1 MYNITFLLHYIA
13 KMEDKFE
20 KPKRR
25 LRKDHH

>member
-1 MYNITFLLHYIA
+1 MYNIAFLLHYIA
-13 KMEDKFE
+13 KMEYKFE

>member
-1 MYNITFLLHYIA
+1 MYDIAFLLHYIA

-20 KPKRR
+20 KPKQR